1 MFIPPVY
8 ILSHCYIFG
17 TECHICY
24 KMPDMDKVDYQGQ
37 TTLITGASAGLGT
50 EFARQ
55 LAARG
60 SHLILVARRADRME
74 ALAAEL
80 IRAHGVQVWVIPL
93 DLSQMNAGERLFSE
107 VTRKGLEVTSLINNA
122 GFGTHGPFHT
132 EDPQRLQDELS
143 VNIHSLVS
151 ISRQFIAPL
160 RNAGKG
166 VLINVA
172 SVAAYMPFPN
182 MAVYAASKAFVLNFT
197 EALWQESRG
206 TGLRVIALSPGAT
219 QTEFFEV
226 LGNENADGGRGRER
240 PQDVVRTVL
249 HALDQASPPPS
260 VISNRMNRL
269 LTAAARL
276 FSRRRLVLMAG
287 SMTQQS
293 STHT

>member
-1 MFIPPVY
+1 M
-8 ILSHCYIFG
+8 S
-17 TECHICY
+17 
-24 KMPDMDKVDYQGQ
+24 KVDYHGQ

-80 IRAHGVQVWVIPL
+80 VQAHGVQVWVIPL
-93 DLSQMNAGERLFSE
+93 DLSQPDAAERLAAE
-107 VTRKGLEVTSLINNA
+107 VSRRGLRVTSLINNA

-132 EDPQRLQDELS
+132 EDPGRMQDELA

-151 ISRQFIAPL
+151 ISRQFIGPL
-160 RNAGKG
+160 RSSGKG

-172 SVAAYMPFPN
+172 SVAAYLPFPN
-182 MAVYAASKAFVLNFT
+182 MAVYAASKAFVLSFT
-197 EALWQESRG
+197 EALWQESRE

-226 LGNENADGGRGRER
+226 LGNEKADGGREREQ
-240 PQDVVRTVL
+240 PQDVVHTVL
-249 HALDQASPPPS
+249 RTLDQTSPPPS
-260 VISNRMNRL
+260 VISRPVNRMITL
-269 LTAAARL
+269 LTRV
-276 FSRRRLVLMAG
+276 FSRRQLVLMAA
-287 SMTQQS
+287 SMTRT
-293 STHT
+293 STPRT